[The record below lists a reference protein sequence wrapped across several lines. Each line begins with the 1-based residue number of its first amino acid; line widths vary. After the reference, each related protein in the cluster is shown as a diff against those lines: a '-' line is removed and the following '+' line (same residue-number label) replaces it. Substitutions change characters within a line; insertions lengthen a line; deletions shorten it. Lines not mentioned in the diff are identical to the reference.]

1 VTAVLNKLTF
11 EIDPARDDAGSPPAL
26 ERVLFPNV
34 PTVDG
39 CKPRTWDYA
48 FDLHIGGGIA
58 VLRTSPSS
66 IAFRAANCTTGLHT
80 LGPNEELVMVAATGG
95 LTLTASR
102 EIPRVSADIIAAFSL
117 RKI

>member
-1 VTAVLNKLTF
+1 VTVVLNNLTF
-11 EIDPARDDAGSPPAL
+11 EIDPAKDDAGSPPAL
-26 ERVLFPNV
+26 ERVLFPNA
-34 PTVDG
+34 PAVDG

-48 FDLHIGGGIA
+48 FDLHNGSGIA

-66 IAFRAANCTTGLHT
+66 IALRAANCTTGLDT
-80 LGPNEELVMVAATGG
+80 LGPNEELVMVAPAGG

-102 EIPRVSADIIAAFSL
+102 EIPRVSADIISAFSL